1 MLKLEKKIKQL
12 SQFIQNKR
20 NTNKKGFTLIELI
33 IVIAIIGILVAA
45 AMMNMGHN
53 TEDARIARAKEDVRN
68 LLSASIL
75 YYNDHGEVPK
85 SCEELINKTDRDGN
99 PVSYIKVCPKGPWN
113 GDVAD
118 YKITGTT
125 AEDIKVTIKGPDGSY
140 TVINSDDL
148 STAKEAKETKS

>member
-12 SQFIQNKR
+12 SQFIQNKQ

-33 IVIAIIGILVAA
+33 IVIAIVGILVAA

-75 YYNDHGEVPK
+75 YYNDHGKVPAA
-85 SCEELINKTDRDGN
+85 CTDLTDATDRDGN
-99 PVSYIKVCPKGPWN
+99 TVSYIKVCPKGPWN
-113 GDVAD
+113 GDTTD
-118 YKITGTT
+118 YKISGTT
-125 AEDIKVTIKGPDGSY
+125 AEDIKVVIKGPSGSD

-148 STAKEAKETKS
+148 STAKETKS

>member
-53 TEDARIARAKEDVRN
+53 TEKTRQAAAFSDMGTIATAVNVYYADTGTKLSGTLQTNCETLTNAN
-68 LLSASIL
+68 LLQ
-75 YYNDHGEVPK
+75 NCPK
-85 SCEELINKTDRDGN
+85 SPYPGQ
-99 PVSYIKVCPKGPWN
+99 
-113 GDVAD
+113 D
-118 YKITGTT
+118 YNFTF
-125 AEDIKVTIKGPDGSY
+125 
-140 TVINSDDL
+140 SDDL
-148 STAKEAKETKS
+148 KVDITITTNEGTLDYLDHKINNG